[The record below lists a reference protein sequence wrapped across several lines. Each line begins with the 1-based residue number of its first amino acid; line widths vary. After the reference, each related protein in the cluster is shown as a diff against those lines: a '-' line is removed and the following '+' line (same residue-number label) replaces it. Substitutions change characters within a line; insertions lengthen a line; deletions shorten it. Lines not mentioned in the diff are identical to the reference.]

1 MKRIYS
7 TALVLVLALAL
18 LVTFSPVLA
27 HPYWGGE
34 TGEQVIPPWMGDYED
49 MPYWYDNETFQMPHW
64 YNNGTIPEGYY
75 NEDGVFCPGPY
86 GGYLEAPEDGD
97 APVYP
102 RGSYGCGMGGRGYRG
117 GSSNSPRG
125 PASWSG

>member
-7 TALVLVLALAL
+7 TALILGIALAL
-18 LVTFSPVLA
+18 LVTFSPALA
-27 HPYWGGE
+27 HPYWDGD

-49 MPYWYDNETFQMPHW
+49 MPHW

-75 NEDGVFCPGPY
+75 DEDGVFCPGPY
-86 GGYLEAPEDGD
+86 WGNSEAPEGED

-102 RGSYGCGMGGRGYRG
+102 RGGYGCGMGGRRGSRG
-117 GSSNSPRG
+117 GTGYGPRG
-125 PASWSG
+125 PTGWSG

>member
-7 TALVLVLALAL
+7 TALVLGLALAL
-18 LVTFSPVLA
+18 LITFSPVLA
-27 HPYWGGE
+27 HPYWDDE
-34 TGEQVIPPWMGDYED
+34 AGEQVIPPWMGGYED
-49 MPYWYDNETFQMPHW
+49 IPYWYDNETFQMPHW

-86 GGYLEAPEDGD
+86 IGYTEAPEGED

-102 RGSYGCGMGGRGYRG
+102 RGGYGCGMGGRGFRG
-117 GSSNSPRG
+117 GSRNTPRG
-125 PASWSG
+125 PTGWSG